1 MKQRA
6 IALPVALAA
15 AVALAGAAP
24 APAQEGA
31 RQTAQQQQATQQQ
44 QTTQQQATQQQTD
57 RLDTQRWREIRDR
70 TVGAKDLLA
79 ADVTS
84 GFNPV
89 GNVRDLVLNEDAS
102 QVEYVLYEVPYPY
115 QLYGADNGYVAFE
128 NVAVD
133 PGVSFDLNL
142 RFDDP
147 ADAEDPT
154 TLELTREE
162 ADRRLVSRILGD
174 TVSFAGEETR
184 PLEDILID
192 RQTGRITH
200 YVVNNNPDAWFNDEP
215 RAIPAAEVAIS
226 DEGEV
231 TASTEFA
238 ALEPVEIQ

>member
-6 IALPVALAA
+6 IALPVALTATM
-15 AVALAGAAP
+15 ALAGAAP
-24 APAQEGA
+24 AFAQEGVQ
-31 RQTAQQQQATQQQ
+31 QTNQQQ
-44 QTTQQQATQQQTD
+44 QTQQQAASQQAGQQQTD

-70 TVGAKDLLA
+70 TVSAKDLLA

-89 GNVRDLVLNEDAS
+89 GNVRDLVLNEDSS

-133 PGVSFDLNL
+133 PGASFDLNL

-147 ADAEDPT
+147 ADSEDPT

-162 ADRRLVSRILGD
+162 ADHRLVSRILGD

-192 RQTGRITH
+192 RQSGRITH

-238 ALEPVEIQ
+238 ALEPVELQ